1 MLASA
6 DDSGKCGSGVTYF
19 FEESTGTLT
28 ISKTGEGIGEITSNP
43 WGTYKNEITKVVI
56 EVGVTSIGLDA
67 FYGCSGL
74 TSVTIGN
81 SVTSIGMIAFYG
93 CSGLTSVNISDIA
106 AWCNIH
112 FKGINPLSYAQH
124 LYLNGEEIKDLIIPN
139 SVTSIGNRAF
149 NGCSGLTS
157 VTIPNSVT
165 SIGNYAFYGCSGL
178 TSVTI
183 GNSVA
188 SIGNDAFNGCSGLTS
203 VAIPNSVT
211 SISDRA
217 FEGCSGLTSVTI
229 GNSVASIG
237 DQAFNG
243 CSSLTSV
250 TVGMETP
257 VSIKYSDTFSNR
269 KDATLYVPYGCKAA
283 YEAAYCWKEFK
294 EIVEMAAPIEVTDIS
309 QMDNVIYIEPMEAR
323 TGTQAVISFKMKN
336 AEEIHSFQ
344 FDLCLPEGVTAVK
357 SSNGRIKGA
366 LSAGRLPE
374 EDAYTLTFSE
384 HDGGV
389 IHFLCDSQYDDD
401 IFTGNDGEI
410 ATLQVNI
417 AETMA
422 DGDYA
427 IVMKDMKLSEMDN
440 DNYYQT
446 ESLSTR
452 LSVLTYTP
460 GDTNGD
466 NSVTPADAIMIL
478 YYYFGVDQTGFNV
491 KAADLNKDGAITPAD
506 AIETLYKYF
515 NAGSNNARAARPA
528 AEEVRDPE

>member
-139 SVTSIGNRAF
+139 SVTSIGNR
-149 NGCSGLTS
+149 
-157 VTIPNSVT
+157 
-165 SIGNYAFYGCSGL
+165 
-178 TSVTI
+178 
-183 GNSVA
+183 
-188 SIGNDAFNGCSGLTS
+188 AFNGCSGLTS